1 MDREEFV
8 RQLQA
13 LRRGELTLEPPEDNG
28 LSRFAGGRLYELR
41 EYISALEAGYR
52 LKTGQLAAYRS
63 KARGRS
69 LGEVVRDRWSDGA
82 ALGYAAMAAIDCG
95 LTPSATVE
103 LLEQMEDIMET
114 VSRDAA
120 AEYCQTM
127 KEGGPP
133 EWVGPGAEL
142 LPREPGAGNRQQGT
156 GDADSSAPL
165 GMTGTGVADCHGLRP
180 RNDRD
185 GGGGHG

>member
-1 MDREEFV
+1 MDREEFE
-8 RQLQA
+8 RQLEA

-52 LKTGQLAAYRS
+52 LKTGQLEVYRS

-69 LGEVVRDRWSDGA
+69 LGELVRDQWSDGA

-95 LTPSATVE
+95 LTPSATVG

-114 VSRDAA
+114 VSREAA

-142 LPREPGAGNRQQGT
+142 KPREPGAGNRQQGT
-156 GDADSSAPL
+156 GEAN
-165 GMTGTGVADCHGLRP
+165 CHGAAGLAMTA
-180 RNDRD
+180 
-185 GGGGHG
+185 GSGA